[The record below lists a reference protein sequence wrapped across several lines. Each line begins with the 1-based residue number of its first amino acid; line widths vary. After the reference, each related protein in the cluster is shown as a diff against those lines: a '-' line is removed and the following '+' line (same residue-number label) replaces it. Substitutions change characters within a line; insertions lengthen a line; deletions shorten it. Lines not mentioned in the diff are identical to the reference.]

1 MFSISLCVIAWINL
15 IWWLLHVLNSKYCN
29 IRSTCVFA
37 ELHRWAT
44 KRKTILY
51 AFIWHKIIESW
62 TLLQVT
68 CEKILTLHLTYDYSQ
83 WLTLDQT
90 RNSSKHCTTK
100 KRRKASMKCSTNTT
114 LFNHVRVLFQWI
126 SNTDK
131 NNGKRNCQKQS
142 SFHKIA
148 KQTKSS
154 VYAAHIRYIS
164 PHLVPC
170 CSKFQSIVHQLN
182 LI

>member
-100 KRRKASMKCSTNTT
+100 SDEKPPRNVLLTQPCSIMSEFFSNEFPTLTKTTGRETAKSKAVST
-114 LFNHVRVLFQWI
+114 
-126 SNTDK
+126 K
-131 NNGKRNCQKQS
+131 
-142 SFHKIA
+142 
-148 KQTKSS
+148 
-154 VYAAHIRYIS
+154 
-164 PHLVPC
+164 
-170 CSKFQSIVHQLN
+170 
-182 LI
+182 